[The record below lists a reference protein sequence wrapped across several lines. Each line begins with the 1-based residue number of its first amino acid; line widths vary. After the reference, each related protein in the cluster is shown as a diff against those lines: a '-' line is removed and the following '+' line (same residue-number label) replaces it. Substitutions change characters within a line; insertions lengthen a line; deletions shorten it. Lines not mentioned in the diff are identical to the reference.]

1 MLPSVV
7 IQKWGAKKV
16 MNKCI
21 KITLRGDLQSSFLY
35 DVIQKQARKF
45 GLEGVAQCLAPD
57 QCKVIVCGD
66 KEHVDQFLESIHKES
81 PAEKINGIEVEPFLK
96 DKDYRG
102 VFRVI
107 E

>member
-1 MLPSVV
+1 
-7 IQKWGAKKV
+7 

-21 KITLRGDLQSSFLY
+21 KITLRGDLQSNFLY
-35 DVIQKQARKF
+35 DVIQKYARKY
-45 GLEGVAQCLAPD
+45 GLEGLAQCLSSD
-57 QCKVIVCGD
+57 QCKIIVCGD
-66 KEHVDQFLESIHKES
+66 KQQVDIFVETIHKES

-96 DKDYRG
+96 DRDYRG